1 MQKMNTKD
9 ANERLAKY
17 LANCGVGSR
26 RKCEKL
32 ILEGKVKVNGKTITT
47 LSFKVSSSDRV
58 EYNGTQVKPETKIV
72 IALNKP
78 KGYLCTV
85 KDNFGRNTV
94 LDLVKTVKEI
104 KKIKH
109 LYPVG
114 RLDFNSR
121 GLLILTN
128 HGKIA
133 YRITHPKFGIPKVY
147 RVTINACIDDD
158 KLKEITKGVKIR
170 GENRKIIPEKI
181 TVERRESN
189 SSTLLIKIVEGRK
202 RIIRRLFS
210 QLGYKVID
218 LNRIQI
224 GGYKLA
230 GIEEGS
236 YKILSKK
243 EIEKLLQKQ

>member
-1 MQKMNTKD
+1 MQK
-9 ANERLAKY
+9 ANIKEAKERLAKY
-17 LANCGVGSR
+17 LAKCGIASR

-32 ILEGKVKVNGKTITT
+32 ILEGKVRVNGKTITD
-47 LSFKVSSSDRV
+47 LSFKVSSSDKV
-58 EYNGTQVKPETKIV
+58 EYNGAKVNPETKIV

-94 LDLVKTVKEI
+94 LDLVKKDEEI
-104 KKIKH
+104 QKIKH

-121 GLLILTN
+121 GLLLLTN
-128 HGKIA
+128 IGEIA

-147 RVTINACIDDD
+147 KVTINSFIDDD
-158 KLKEITKGVKIR
+158 KLKKIAKGVKIR
-170 GENRKIIPEKI
+170 GEKRKIIPQKI
-181 TVERRESN
+181 KVERRENN

-210 QLGYKVID
+210 ELGYKVID
-218 LNRIQI
+218 LTRIQI

-230 GIEEGS
+230 GIEEGR
-236 YKILSKK
+236 YKILGKK
-243 EIEKLLQKQ
+243 EIEKLLQRE